1 MEQNETVAND
11 RKLYRDYL
19 IVVKGENQMEYTK
32 FDILKIH
39 TQNTMLLWK
48 DVYGI
53 APNSSAKKLYEAML
67 EWQTELTNTLKLW
80 IDKGLSMTVGE
91 LILARAN
98 LGAVVEFWLK
108 LFYCIHYEDYC
119 KKPIRTKKK
128 KMIEP
133 EKATFKELNKFST
146 GILWDSIVSDEFLWV
161 DTVRDKRNALH
172 SFEYKNIGTP
182 QDFLDDIDYLYKF
195 VDDIISRL
203 PPIEDYIESYPEGY
217 ILLPI
222 FI

>member
-1 MEQNETVAND
+1 M
-11 RKLYRDYL
+11 K
-19 IVVKGENQMEYTK
+19 YTK
-32 FDILKIH
+32 FDILKIQ
-39 TQNTMLLWK
+39 TNNTMLLWK

-53 APNSSAKKLYEAML
+53 APNSSANKLYEAML
-67 EWQTELTNTLKLW
+67 KWQTELTNTLGIW

-108 LFYCIHYEDYC
+108 LFYCIYYEDYC
-119 KKPIRTKKK
+119 KDPIKTKRN

-133 EKATFKELNKFST
+133 EKATFKELNEFST
-146 GILWDSIVSDEFLWV
+146 GILWTSIASKEFLWV
-161 DTVRDKRNALH
+161 DSVRDKRNALH

-182 QDFLDDIDYLYKF
+182 QDFLDDIDYLYEF
-195 VDDIISRL
+195 VDNILSRL
-203 PPIEDYIESYPEGY
+203 PPIEECIDTYPVGY
-217 ILLPI
+217 INLSL